1 MERRTLLTAVAG
13 MLVVSAGCT
22 SLGSDGD
29 GDEDESVSE
38 NGDEDESV
46 SESGDEDEDES
57 TNENGDDAEL
67 SESELLEQF
76 QVTLEDRGFEQVDI
90 APVDDGLEL
99 GYDASGT
106 SDDNVATEIELITDG
121 YTTTIE
127 SGSSTAY
134 LEATAHDPED
144 GEVLDYFTIETEWV
158 EAYLN
163 EDLEWPELLSR
174 IAETFVSTEP
184 VDDAEDGG
192 DGGEQEGEENGDDE
206 DGGGEKDDDGV
217 DYQGGEEDGS
227 EDESNESDEDTDED
241 NE

>member
-22 SLGSDGD
+22 SLGSDGNGD
-29 GDEDESVSE
+29 GDEDESTS
-38 NGDEDESV
+38 
-46 SESGDEDEDES
+46 
-57 TNENGDDAEL
+57 ENGDDAEL

-76 QVTLEDRGFEQVDI
+76 QATLEDRGFEQVDI

-134 LEATAHDPED
+134 LEATAYDPED
-144 GEVLDYFTIETEWV
+144 GEMVDYFTIETEWV
-158 EAYLN
+158 EAYLDEN
-163 EDLEWPELLSR
+163 LEWPELLSR

-184 VDDAEDGG
+184 VDDAEDGDDG
-192 DGGEQEGEENGDDE
+192 DEQEEDENGDE
-206 DGGGEKDDDGV
+206 QDGD
-217 DYQGGEEDGS
+217 EDGS

-241 NE
+241 DE

>member
-29 GDEDESVSE
+29 RDEDESVSE
-38 NGDEDESV
+38 NGDEDE
-46 SESGDEDEDES
+46 DES
-57 TNENGDDAEL
+57 TSENGDDAEL

-76 QVTLEDRGFEQVDI
+76 QATLEDRGFEQVDI

-134 LEATAHDPED
+134 LEATAYDPED

-158 EAYLN
+158 EAYLS

-184 VDDAEDGG
+184 VDDAEDGD
-192 DGGEQEGEENGDDE
+192 DGGDEGGSEDGDDGDDQDGDDGDEQE
-206 DGGGEKDDDGV
+206 V
-217 DYQGGEEDGS
+217 DEDGS

-241 NE
+241 DE

>member
-22 SLGSDGD
+22 SLGSDGNGD
-29 GDEDESVSE
+29 GDEDESTS
-38 NGDEDESV
+38 
-46 SESGDEDEDES
+46 
-57 TNENGDDAEL
+57 ENGDDAEL

-76 QVTLEDRGFEQVDI
+76 QATLEDRGFEQVDI

-134 LEATAHDPED
+134 LEATAYDPED
-144 GEVLDYFTIETEWV
+144 GEMVDYFTIETEWV
-158 EAYLN
+158 EAYLDEN
-163 EDLEWPELLSR
+163 LEWPELLSR

-184 VDDAEDGG
+184 VDDAEDGDDG
-192 DGGEQEGEENGDDE
+192 DEQEGD
-206 DGGGEKDDDGV
+206 
-217 DYQGGEEDGS
+217 EDGS

-241 NE
+241 DE